1 MSKSIERMF
10 NIEEDD
16 SWKHDIRNETLQ
28 FSEEQWSVVLHA
40 PQLGEGATIASCA
53 VFLSILCAIVT
64 MTIKEDTAVIRA
76 LNKFISGHVCH
87 ILIGLIIALIEDFVR
102 IHHPYY
108 FQHQG
113 VSVFSDIHS
122 IKFQTGRYF
131 NPTPHNSEDRHH
143 FVDIFKFSSSF
154 LSDVRAPILFFSCY
168 SLYNRHFARQ
178 IIYIFLYGFC
188 GRFLFL
194 AITGFLI
201 KWLASQFVGLEYFN
215 YGCAWSFAGISAIV
229 DPLSGFSVF
238 KDTSQKNFFLLL
250 GIYVVGNT
258 IGVEIFKAAL
268 QLAPYPSNQAIP
280 ATTVM
285 VLLLSII
292 LNIIISLLIGAAVG
306 LLTSFFSRFIHH
318 TKSCEFYEPFIT
330 LGGPLLTMLFCE
342 WNGRSEIFGV
352 IICCLIQERY
362 VFLNLSTKS
371 VMSIKVAMEAFA
383 FLSNLLGFVVIG
395 YKLFR
400 SFAVFFDIWKFVLM
414 VLLVSYLVRLVII
427 LTITCVLN
435 FKRKRPIGTRLQG
448 LLLFGGVRGP
458 RSYALTCFYGNAPY
472 AALFRD
478 AQLLLILFS
487 VIVDTLI
494 SKMLVRS
501 IKRKLDKIKGDK
513 FVPIIPLPVIVEDNL
528 DGCMMRVIKL
538 EERILG
544 CLVPDEDREHLDVWD
559 EREDRDRKME
569 EATSEINHLEKDPAK
584 ASKKN

>member
-1 MSKSIERMF
+1 MAIPIQQLFK
-10 NIEEDD
+10 IEEDD
-16 SWKHDIRNETLQ
+16 GWKHDIRNETQQ
-28 FSEEQWSVVLHA
+28 FSEAQWSVVIHA
-40 PQLGEGATIASCA
+40 PQLGEGASIAGFA
-53 VFLSILCAIVT
+53 VILSIVCAIVS

-76 LNKFISGHVCH
+76 LNKYISGHVCH
-87 ILIGLIIALIEDFVR
+87 ILLGLMIASIEDFVR
-102 IHHPYY
+102 RYSSI
-108 FQHQG
+108 FNHQ
-113 VSVFSDIHS
+113 
-122 IKFQTGRYF
+122 
-131 NPTPHNSEDRHH
+131 
-143 FVDIFKFSSSF
+143 DIFKFSSSF
-154 LSDVRAPILFFSCY
+154 LSDVRTPVLFFSCY

-188 GRFLFL
+188 GRFIFL

-201 KWLASQFVGLEYFN
+201 KWLASEFVGLEYFN

-280 ATTVM
+280 ATTIM
-285 VLLLSII
+285 ILLLSII
-292 LNIIISLLIGAAVG
+292 LNIFISLLIGTAVG
-306 LLTSFFSRFIHH
+306 LLTSLFSRLIRH

-330 LGGPLLTMLFCE
+330 IGGPLLTMLICE

-383 FLSNLLGFVVIG
+383 FLSNLLGFVLIG
-395 YKLFR
+395 YKLYR
-400 SFAVFFDIWKFVLM
+400 SFAVFFNIWKFVLM
-414 VLLVSYLVRLVII
+414 VLSVSYFVRLVII
-427 LTITCVLN
+427 FTITCVLN
-435 FKRKRPIGTRLQG
+435 FRRKRPIGTRLQG

-478 AQLLLILFS
+478 AQLLLIVFS

-513 FVPIIPLPVIVEDNL
+513 FVPIIPLPEIVENNL
-528 DGCMMRVIKL
+528 DGCIMRVIKL
-538 EERILG
+538 EEKILG
-544 CLVPDEDREHLDVWD
+544 WLVADEDRQHLNERD
-559 EREDRDRKME
+559 ERDLEME
-569 EATSEINHLEKDPAK
+569 EATSEINHLEKDPVK
-584 ASKKN
+584 ANKTK

>member
-1 MSKSIERMF
+1 MTIPILQLFK
-10 NIEEDD
+10 IEEDD
-16 SWKHDIRNETLQ
+16 GWKHDIRNETQQ
-28 FSEEQWSVVLHA
+28 FSEAQWSVVIHA
-40 PQLGEGATIASCA
+40 PQLGEGASIAGFA
-53 VFLSILCAIVT
+53 VILSIVCAIVT

-76 LNKFISGHVCH
+76 LNKYISGHVCH
-87 ILIGLIIALIEDFVR
+87 ILLGLMIASIEDFVR
-102 IHHPYY
+102 RYSPT
-108 FQHQG
+108 FTHQG

-131 NPTPHNSEDRHH
+131 NPSPHISEDRHH
-143 FVDIFKFSSSF
+143 MIDIFKFSSSF
-154 LSDVRAPILFFSCY
+154 LSDVRTPVLFFSCY

-188 GRFLFL
+188 GRFIFL

-201 KWLASQFVGLEYFN
+201 KWLASEFVGLEYFN

-280 ATTVM
+280 ATTIM
-285 VLLLSII
+285 ILLLSII
-292 LNIIISLLIGAAVG
+292 LNIFISLLIGSAVG
-306 LLTSFFSRFIHH
+306 LLTSVFSRLIRH

-330 LGGPLLTMLFCE
+330 IGGPLLTMLICE

-383 FLSNLLGFVVIG
+383 FLSNLLGFVLIG
-395 YKLFR
+395 YKLYR
-400 SFAVFFDIWKFVLM
+400 SFAVFFNIWKFVLM
-414 VLLVSYLVRLVII
+414 VLSVSYFVRLVII
-427 LTITCVLN
+427 FTITCVLN
-435 FKRKRPIGTRLQG
+435 FRRKRPIGTRLQG

-478 AQLLLILFS
+478 AQLLLIVFS

-513 FVPIIPLPVIVEDNL
+513 FVPIIPLPEIVENNL
-528 DGCMMRVIKL
+528 DGCIMRVIKL
-538 EERILG
+538 EEKILG
-544 CLVPDEDREHLDVWD
+544 WLVAEEDRQHLN
-559 EREDRDRKME
+559 EREERDREME
-569 EATSEINHLEKDPAK
+569 EATSEINHLEKDPVK
-584 ASKKN
+584 ANKTK

>member
-1 MSKSIERMF
+1 MTIPIKQLFE
-10 NIEEDD
+10 IEEDD
-16 SWKHDIRNETLQ
+16 GWKHDIRNETQQ
-28 FSEEQWSVVLHA
+28 FAEAQWSVVIHA
-40 PQLGEGATIASCA
+40 PQLGEGASIAGFF
-53 VFLSILCAIVT
+53 VILSITCAIVT

-76 LNKFISGHVCH
+76 LNKYISGHVCH
-87 ILIGLIIALIEDFVR
+87 ILLGLMIASIEDFVR
-102 IHHPYY
+102 RFSPI
-108 FQHQG
+108 FKHQG

-131 NPTPHNSEDRHH
+131 NPSSHISEDRHH
-143 FVDIFKFSSSF
+143 VTDIFKFSSSF
-154 LSDVRAPILFFSCY
+154 LSDVRTPVLFFSCY

-188 GRFLFL
+188 GRFIFL

-201 KWLASQFVGLEYFN
+201 KWLASEFVGLEYFN

-280 ATTVM
+280 ATTIM
-285 VLLLSII
+285 ILLLSII
-292 LNIIISLLIGAAVG
+292 LNIFISLLIGTAVG
-306 LLTSFFSRFIHH
+306 LLTSLFSRLIRH

-330 LGGPLLTMLFCE
+330 IGGPLLTMLICE

-362 VFLNLSTKS
+362 AFLNLSTKS

-383 FLSNLLGFVVIG
+383 FLSNLLGFVLIG
-395 YKLFR
+395 YKLYR
-400 SFAVFFDIWKFVLM
+400 SFAVFFNIWKFVLM
-414 VLLVSYLVRLVII
+414 VLLVSYFVRLVII
-427 LTITCVLN
+427 FTITCVLN
-435 FKRKRPIGTRLQG
+435 FRRKRPIGTRLQG

-478 AQLLLILFS
+478 AQLLLIVFS

-513 FVPIIPLPVIVEDNL
+513 FVPIIPLPEIVENNL
-528 DGCMMRVIKL
+528 DGCIMRVIKF
-538 EERILG
+538 EEKVLG
-544 CLVPDEDREHLDVWD
+544 WLVADEDRQHLNERD
-559 EREDRDRKME
+559 ERDREME
-569 EATSEINHLEKDPAK
+569 EAMSEINHLEKDPFK
-584 ASKKN
+584 ANKTK

>member
-1 MSKSIERMF
+1 MTIPIKQLFE
-10 NIEEDD
+10 IEEDD
-16 SWKHDIRNETLQ
+16 GWKHEIRNETQQ
-28 FSEEQWSVVLHA
+28 FAEAQWSVVIHA
-40 PQLGEGATIASCA
+40 PQLGEGASIAGFA
-53 VFLSILCAIVT
+53 VILSIVCAIVT

-76 LNKFISGHVCH
+76 LNKYISGHVCH
-87 ILIGLIIALIEDFVR
+87 ILLGLMIASIEDFVR
-102 IHHPYY
+102 RYAPI
-108 FQHQG
+108 FQHQ
-113 VSVFSDIHS
+113 
-122 IKFQTGRYF
+122 
-131 NPTPHNSEDRHH
+131 
-143 FVDIFKFSSSF
+143 DIFKFSSSF
-154 LSDVRAPILFFSCY
+154 LSDVRTPVLFFSCY

-188 GRFLFL
+188 GRFIFL

-201 KWLASQFVGLEYFN
+201 KWLASEFVGLEYFN

-280 ATTVM
+280 ATTIM
-285 VLLLSII
+285 ILLLSII
-292 LNIIISLLIGAAVG
+292 LNIFISLLMGTAVG
-306 LLTSFFSRFIHH
+306 LLTSLFSRLIRH

-330 LGGPLLTMLFCE
+330 IGGPLLTMLICE

-383 FLSNLLGFVVIG
+383 FLSNLLGFVLIG
-395 YKLFR
+395 YKLYR
-400 SFAVFFDIWKFVLM
+400 SFAVFFNIWKFVLM
-414 VLLVSYLVRLVII
+414 VLLVSYFVRLVII
-427 LTITCVLN
+427 FTITCVLN
-435 FKRKRPIGTRLQG
+435 FRRKRPIGTRLQG

-478 AQLLLILFS
+478 AQLLLIVFS

-513 FVPIIPLPVIVEDNL
+513 FVPIIPLPEIVENNL
-528 DGCMMRVIKL
+528 DDCIMRVIKL
-538 EERILG
+538 EEKILG
-544 CLVPDEDREHLDVWD
+544 WLVADEDRQHLNERD
-559 EREDRDRKME
+559 ERDREME
-569 EATSEINHLEKDPAK
+569 EATSEINHLEKDPVK
-584 ASKKN
+584 ANKTK

>member
-1 MSKSIERMF
+1 MAIPIQQLFK
-10 NIEEDD
+10 IEEDD
-16 SWKHDIRNETLQ
+16 GWKHDIRNETQQ
-28 FSEEQWSVVLHA
+28 FSEAQWSVVIHA
-40 PQLGEGATIASCA
+40 PQLGEGASIAGFA
-53 VFLSILCAIVT
+53 VILSIVCAIVT

-76 LNKFISGHVCH
+76 LNKYISGHVCH
-87 ILIGLIIALIEDFVR
+87 ILLGLMIASIEDFVR
-102 IHHPYY
+102 RYSPT
-108 FQHQG
+108 FTHQ
-113 VSVFSDIHS
+113 
-122 IKFQTGRYF
+122 
-131 NPTPHNSEDRHH
+131 
-143 FVDIFKFSSSF
+143 DIFKFSSSF
-154 LSDVRAPILFFSCY
+154 LSDVRTPVLFFSCY

-188 GRFLFL
+188 GRFIFL

-201 KWLASQFVGLEYFN
+201 KWLASEFVGLEYFN

-280 ATTVM
+280 ATTIM
-285 VLLLSII
+285 ILLLSII
-292 LNIIISLLIGAAVG
+292 LNIFISLLIGTAVG
-306 LLTSFFSRFIHH
+306 LLTSVFSRLIRH

-330 LGGPLLTMLFCE
+330 IGGPLLTMLICE

-383 FLSNLLGFVVIG
+383 FLSNLLGFVLIG
-395 YKLFR
+395 YKLYR
-400 SFAVFFDIWKFVLM
+400 SFAVFFNIWKFVLM
-414 VLLVSYLVRLVII
+414 VLSVSYFVRLVII
-427 LTITCVLN
+427 FTITCVLN
-435 FKRKRPIGTRLQG
+435 FRRKRPIGTRLQG

-478 AQLLLILFS
+478 AQLLLIVFS

-513 FVPIIPLPVIVEDNL
+513 FVPIIPLPEIVENNL
-528 DGCMMRVIKL
+528 DGCIMRVIKL
-538 EERILG
+538 EEKILG
-544 CLVPDEDREHLDVWD
+544 WLVAEEDRQHLN
-559 EREDRDRKME
+559 EREERDLEME
-569 EATSEINHLEKDPAK
+569 EATSEINHLEKDPVK
-584 ASKKN
+584 ANKTK